1 MPAASRVDLPEPGTP
16 VTGSLDWERRFRF
29 MRLHTALHALSG
41 IVWTGWNA
49 DVTGS
54 NISDNGERARMDFS
68 LEGIR
73 INEIKQEIED
83 RLNESLAA
91 GREVKVYELPR
102 EEAFQLPD
110 LIRTHVNLVPEHIR
124 QIRIV
129 EIVDLDRQADG
140 GTHVAN
146 TAEVGPVRTDV
157 HRDQSPGAVSTL
169 MDSRLRGN
177 DGWRLLRPLTPT
189 LSRKGRGGRT
199 GRPSVWPLPPV
210 IPNECEESKDVLP
223 AVRPLDSSPAAR
235 NDREGTPANNRRGL
249 SASCGVPSPL
259 VGEGQSL
266 PRTRYGDEGV
276 ST

>member
-1 MPAASRVDLPEPGTP
+1 
-16 VTGSLDWERRFRF
+16 

-83 RLNESLAA
+83 RLNASLAD

-146 TAEVGPVRTDV
+146 TAEVGAVRIV
-157 HRDQSPGAVSTL
+157 NAV
-169 MDSRLRGN
+169 N
-177 DGWRLLRPLTPT
+177 
-189 LSRKGRGGRT
+189 KGR
-199 GRPSVWPLPPV
+199 
-210 IPNECEESKDVLP
+210 I
-223 AVRPLDSSPAAR
+223 
-235 NDREGTPANNRRGL
+235 NRRL
-249 SASCGVPSPL
+249 EIAL
-259 VGEGQSL
+259 A
-266 PRTRYGDEGV
+266 D
-276 ST
+276 